1 MMLTE
6 VQNGRGSR
14 AEGATGA
21 SGSEEG
27 AECRVVALQGMLRS
41 S

>member
-6 VQNGRGSR
+6 VQDGRGSR
-14 AEGATGA
+14 AEGAMGA
-21 SGSEEG
+21 SGSKEG
-27 AECRVVALQGMLRS
+27 AERRVVALQGMLRS